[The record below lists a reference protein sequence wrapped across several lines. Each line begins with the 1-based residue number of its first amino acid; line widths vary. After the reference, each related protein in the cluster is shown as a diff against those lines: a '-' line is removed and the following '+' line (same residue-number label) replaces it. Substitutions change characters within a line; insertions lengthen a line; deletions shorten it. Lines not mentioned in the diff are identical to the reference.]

1 MRTALTNG
9 RILTPDG
16 LAEWDVLVSGDRISA
31 MLKRGERIEADQH
44 IDLDG
49 APVLPGFID
58 VQVNGGGGVLFGES
72 PSVAGIRKMAKA
84 HARYGTTGLLP
95 TIISSDLHVIADAIA
110 AVEAAIDEGVPGVL
124 GIHIEG
130 PFLSRERKGIHD
142 ASKFRALDDEA
153 VALLTSMRRGKML
166 VTLAPEETTPERI
179 AQLASAGVLVCAG
192 HTNASYEQTRNALA
206 HGLRGFTHLFNA
218 MSQIS
223 PREPGVVG
231 AALDD
236 RNSWCGLIVDK
247 RHVAAAVLRIALRCK
262 GTDKLMLVTDA
273 MPSVGHPEKTFVL
286 QGATIH
292 VENGVCVGPGGTLA
306 GSDLDMAAA
315 VRNTM
320 EELDIDL
327 SAAVHMASR
336 TPAAFLGLEHELG
349 RIAPGYRADFVI
361 ANNGANKL
369 DVRSV
374 WIGGRPVYGASDTA
388 PAAMRKE
395 PTS

>member
-9 RILTPDG
+9 RVLTPDG
-16 LAEWDVLVSGDRISA
+16 LAESDVLVSGDRIGA
-31 MLKRGERIEADQH
+31 VLERGTRIEADRH
-44 IDLDG
+44 IDLGG
-49 APVLPGFID
+49 ALLLPGFID

-72 PSVAGIRKMAKA
+72 PSVAGIQKMAEA
-84 HARYGTTGLLP
+84 HARFGTTGLLP

-124 GIHIEG
+124 GIHVEG

-142 ASKFRALDDEA
+142 ASKFRTLDDEA
-153 VALLTSMRRGKML
+153 FALLTSMRRGKTI
-166 VTLAPEETTPERI
+166 VTLAPEETAPERI
-179 AQLASAGVLVCAG
+179 AQLAAAGVLVCAG
-192 HTNASYEQTRNALA
+192 HTNASYGQTREALA

-236 RNSWCGLIVDK
+236 PNSWCGLIVDK
-247 RHVAAAVLRIALRCK
+247 RHVAAPVLRIALRCK
-262 GTDKLMLVTDA
+262 GADKLMLVTDA
-273 MPSVGHPEKTFVL
+273 MPSVGNPEKTFAL
-286 QGATIH
+286 QGRTIS
-292 VENGVCVGPGGTLA
+292 VENGVCVGPDGTLA

-315 VRNTM
+315 VRNSID
-320 EELDIDL
+320 ELGIDL
-327 SAAVHMASR
+327 ATAVHMAST
-336 TPAAFLGLEHELG
+336 TPAGFLGLERELG
-349 RIAPGYRADFVI
+349 SIAPGYRADFVI

-369 DVRSV
+369 DVLSV
-374 WIGGRPVYGASDTA
+374 WIGGRPVYVASDTA
-388 PAAMRKE
+388 PAVMRKQ